1 MSEPVSKSVNQTV
14 TNLLTVLAQ
23 QGDPDAI
30 AALERANENEEF
42 ELVENE
48 GAESVKVV
56 LDTAEGNH
64 LITQHGAS
72 FLPKTDQ
79 DRESD
84 V

>member
-30 AALERANENEEF
+30 AALERANE
-42 ELVENE
+42 LVEE
-48 GAESVKVV
+48 DGAGSVKVV

-72 FLPKTDQ
+72 FLSKIDQ
-79 DRESD
+79 EGADD
-84 V
+84 L

>member
-30 AALERANENEEF
+30 AALERTNELDGEV
-42 ELVENE
+42 ELVEDD
-48 GAESVKVV
+48 GAGSIRVTLEM
-56 LDTAEGNH
+56 AEGQH

-72 FLPKTDQ
+72 FLPKTEQ
-79 DRESD
+79 
-84 V
+84 